1 MKAALSFASAA
12 CLPAALS
19 QPVQAQA
26 DWQANPNCAPI
37 MSYSSA
43 AAGPSPFYAGS
54 QVRTVYPTCN
64 PASACAVA
72 PTCALPAPMFRSLV
86 INKMIFVPETV
97 KKRRTVQ
104 EQQVRTWQ
112 VNTIADS
119 ASGFRNE
126 TSPRPANAERGL
138 C

>member
-26 DWQANPNCAPI
+26 DWQAHPNCAPI

-43 AAGPSPFYAGS
+43 AAGPTPFYTAS
-54 QVRTVYPTCN
+54 QVRKVYPTCN
-64 PASACAVA
+64 PACAVA

-86 INKMIFVPETV
+86 INKMIFVPETA

-104 EQQVRTWQ
+104 EEQVRTWQ

>member
-1 MKAALSFASAA
+1 
-12 CLPAALS
+12 
-19 QPVQAQA
+19 
-26 DWQANPNCAPI
+26 
-37 MSYSSA
+37 
-43 AAGPSPFYAGS
+43 
-54 QVRTVYPTCN
+54 
-64 PASACAVA
+64 
-72 PTCALPAPMFRSLV
+72 MFRSLV
-86 INKMIFVPETV
+86 INKMIFVPETA

-104 EQQVRTWQ
+104 EEQ